1 MLDEA
6 VKNILR
12 VKVKMGLFEHPYID
26 AAAVS
31 NRVDFAA
38 GRRLAREAAAKCCV
52 LLKNEKAT
60 LPLGKKTKIALIGDL
75 SAADEEMKGCWQ
87 SWWTNYENAS
97 LKSAFA
103 SRGIDF
109 VYEQC
114 YSLTGACDRAAIR
127 RVAEKA
133 DVVVAAFGEYAE
145 HYPFSGEN
153 TSRVKLELTDGQLEA
168 IDEIAKCGKPFVAVL
183 FNGRPLPVPE
193 LAAKADAILE
203 AWHPGGVGGMGVSDV
218 LFGDCEPYGRLTVD
232 IPRATGQCPIY
243 YNRTSTGR
251 PYKPNEYW
259 VTKWSDCEFSPLYP
273 FGYGLTY
280 TSFAYA
286 KEKVEKTGGGGE
298 EALVF
303 SCEVTNTGKRT
314 GSEVVQVYVRD
325 LVAPVVR
332 PVRELKGYKRV
343 TLAPGETRRVEIRVP
358 VSALGF
364 HQNGKFVP
372 ARGRFAAW
380 IAPDSVSGKRLVLT
394 REDNVLK

>member
-1 MLDEA
+1 M
-6 VKNILR
+6 
-12 VKVKMGLFEHPYID
+12 
-26 AAAVS
+26 
-31 NRVDFAA
+31 
-38 GRRLAREAAAKCCV
+38 
-52 LLKNEKAT
+52 
-60 LPLGKKTKIALIGDL
+60 
-75 SAADEEMKGCWQ
+75 
-87 SWWTNYENAS
+87 
-97 LKSAFA
+97 
-103 SRGIDF
+103 
-109 VYEQC
+109 
-114 YSLTGACDRAAIR
+114 
-127 RVAEKA
+127 
-133 DVVVAAFGEYAE
+133 
-145 HYPFSGEN
+145 
-153 TSRVKLELTDGQLEA
+153 
-168 IDEIAKCGKPFVAVL
+168 
-183 FNGRPLPVPE
+183 
-193 LAAKADAILE
+193 
-203 AWHPGGVGGMGVSDV
+203 
-218 LFGDCEPYGRLTVD
+218 
-232 IPRATGQCPIY
+232 
-243 YNRTSTGR
+243 
-251 PYKPNEYW
+251 
-259 VTKWSDCEFSPLYP
+259 TKWSDCEFSPLYP